1 MPRTVTLELV
11 DGVGRPLGAL
21 APFEVDSPWWLD
33 TGPAVRRAYELY
45 RVDVRVLHLLDG
57 EADRNT
63 VGGRVRYLAEL
74 LSGAAPHAATGQPEP
89 DDPHRPQ
96 WARPGG
102 TDRIIRWADSVLET
116 LNRPRIGPAQQIRA
130 WNLSSILR
138 IDTAAGPV
146 WCKSVPPFF
155 AHEGAVIEW
164 LPAIAPPDLLPR
176 LLGRHN
182 GNILLDDIPGEDLYG
197 CPEPIA
203 AKMIDRIVDLQFG
216 SMGRVDDLLALRL
229 PDWRGAA
236 LGASVRRL
244 RTAAGLAPGE
254 VPALDELLAGLPDRF
269 AALAACGIPDT
280 LVHGDPHPGNWRSDG
295 RSLVLLD
302 WGDCGVGHPLL
313 DVEPFVEQVEN
324 DDRRARLVEM
334 FVDCWRRRLPDAD
347 PAAALRLVQPI
358 SALRQALVYQT
369 FLDGIEAAERVH
381 HRSDVPDR
389 IRRAIG

>member
-11 DGVGRPLGAL
+11 DGAGRPLGAL
-21 APFEVDSPWWLD
+21 APFEVESPWWLD
-33 TGPAVRRAYELY
+33 TGPAVRRADELFQ
-45 RVDVRVLHLLDG
+45 VDVRVLHLLDG
-57 EADRNT
+57 EAGRNT

-74 LSGAAPHAATGQPEP
+74 LSGATPRDAAGQPEP

-102 TDRIIRWADSVLET
+102 TAQIIRWTDSVLET
-116 LNRPRIGPAQQIRA
+116 LNRPRIGPVQQIRA

-164 LPAIAPPDLLPR
+164 LPAIAPPDLPPR
-176 LLGRHN
+176 LLGRN
-182 GNILLDDIPGEDLYG
+182 GGNILLDDIPGEDLYD
-197 CPEPIA
+197 CPEPVA
-203 AKMIDRIVDLQFG
+203 VTMIERIVDLHCG
-216 SMGRVDDLLALRL
+216 SIGRVDDLLALRL
-229 PDWRGAA
+229 PDWRGSA

-244 RTAAGLAPGE
+244 RTTVGLTPGE
-254 VPALDELLAGLPDRF
+254 VAALDELVDGLPERF
-269 AALAACGIPDT
+269 AALSACGMPDT

-313 DVEPFVEQVEN
+313 DVAPFVEQVE
-324 DDRRARLVEM
+324 DDARRGRLVDA
-334 FVDCWRRRLPDAD
+334 FVASWRRRLPDSD

-369 FLDGIEAAERVH
+369 FLDGIEVAEQVH
-381 HRSDVPDR
+381 HRNDVPDR